1 MRQEAYS
8 YFYTTFI
15 FIVKALEII
24 VYGLHIDE
32 ISEMFTDV
40 WNRSSK
46 AGTP

>member
-15 FIVKALEII
+15 FIVKALEVI

-40 WNRSSK
+40 
-46 AGTP
+46 